1 MMTAKHQA
9 GRKRGR
15 PRKET
20 CRALIPLDTK
30 KIRAEYLNVF
40 KRRKKALEKLE
51 AELLRY
57 DENDEPEFQ
66 KFLARTFG
74 AEQTRQREL
83 AERIGLCHA
92 RHEKICFLAR
102 EHRMSK
108 ERYCYCLSV
117 KVTPEIDFWSVLETE
132 LAAFLE
138 ADRKMREE
146 EEQREFEEDA
156 REFRDDD
163 DDDDDYGEE
172 DDDDEFSGDPED
184 VFKRILGSLFGE
196 DEDPPPS
203 ESGERDLKRLYRELC
218 LRYHPDKAGL
228 HDAKTKRLWNEIQEA
243 YSNRDL
249 ARLRFI
255 HAGIALESLE
265 TELVCSEIGEMIFDL
280 DWRIR
285 ETRSELR
292 ARKQTPFWGF
302 SSWTEKRKKQAVKE
316 IRFEFERSLQ
326 MAGRQL
332 RQMETE
338 LERLLRAWKPKPQSA
353 SMPRRKTKAELRK
366 EMEAKISDLFD
377 FDA

>member
-1 MMTAKHQA
+1 MTAKHQV

-66 KFLARTFG
+66 RFLARTFG

-83 AERIGLCHA
+83 TERIGLCHA
-92 RHEKICFLAR
+92 RHEKICFLAQ

-117 KVTPEIDFWSVLETE
+117 KVTPEIDFWSVLEAE

-138 ADRKMREE
+138 ANRKMREE

-163 DDDDDYGEE
+163 DDDDD
-172 DDDDEFSGDPED
+172 EFSGDPDD
-184 VFKRILGSLFGE
+184 VFKHIFGALFDE
-196 DEDPPPS
+196 DENPPPS

-243 YSNRDL
+243 YNNRDL
-249 ARLRFI
+249 ARLRAI
-255 HAGIALESLE
+255 HAGAALESPE
-265 TELVCSEIGEMIFDL
+265 AELVCSEIGEMIFDFN
-280 DWRIR
+280 WRIR
-285 ETRSELR
+285 ETRSELQ

-302 SSWTEKRKKQAVKE
+302 SSWTEKRKTQAVKE
-316 IRFEFERSLQ
+316 IRFEFERTLQ
-326 MAGRQL
+326 AAGRQL

-338 LERLLRAWKPKPQSA
+338 LERLLRAWKPKPQPA

-366 EMEAKISDLFD
+366 EMGTKIPDLFD
-377 FDA
+377 FNA

>member
-1 MMTAKHQA
+1 MTEQHQA

-83 AERIGLCHA
+83 AEQIGLCHA
-92 RHEKICFLAR
+92 RHEKIRFLAQ

-117 KVTPEIDFWSVLETE
+117 KVTPEIDFWSVLEAE
-132 LAAFLE
+132 LAAFQE

-146 EEQREFEEDA
+146 EERSEFEEDA

-163 DDDDDYGEE
+163 DGDCDYGEE
-172 DDDDEFSGDPED
+172 EDDEEFAGDPDD
-184 VFKRILGSLFGE
+184 VFKHIFGALFDE
-196 DEDPPPS
+196 DEEPPPS
-203 ESGERDLKRLYRELC
+203 ESGERDVKKLYRELC

-243 YSNRDL
+243 YHSRDL
-249 ARLRFI
+249 ARLRSI
-255 HAGIALESLE
+255 HAGAALESQK

-292 ARKQTPFWGF
+292 IRKQTPFWGF
-302 SSWTEKRKKQAVKE
+302 SSWTENRKKQASKE
-316 IRFEFERSLQ
+316 IRFEFERDLQ
-326 MAGRQL
+326 ATGRQL
-332 RQMETE
+332 RQMEAE
-338 LERLLRAWKPKPQSA
+338 LERLLRAWKPKRQPVST
-353 SMPRRKTKAELRK
+353 PKRKARAEWRE
-366 EMEAKISDLFD
+366 EMGAEIPDLFD